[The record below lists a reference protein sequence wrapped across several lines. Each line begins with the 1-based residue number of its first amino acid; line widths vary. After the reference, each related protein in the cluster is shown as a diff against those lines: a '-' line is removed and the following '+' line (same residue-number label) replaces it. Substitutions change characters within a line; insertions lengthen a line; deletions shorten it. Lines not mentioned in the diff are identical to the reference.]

1 MNQKDLLIL
10 GENTLKKSNVDDAH
24 IKAKIL
30 LEFVLKQNDSELL
43 KNELEEVNSLKK
55 QQYEETLKEIIN
67 GKPLQYI
74 TNSQEFM
81 ALNFFVN
88 ENVLIPQ
95 PDTEILVETAIKI
108 IEKCTVNSKCESIR
122 KEGIKEYNTENRP
135 VEVLDL
141 CTGSGCIGISIAKYS
156 TNTKVTAS
164 DISKEAI
171 QVAKKNA
178 ILNKVEEKIEF
189 IVSNL
194 FENIKNK
201 KFKIIVSNPP
211 YIETSAIKTLS
222 KEVQNEPKLALDG
235 GEDGLLFY
243 KKILNEAHKYLEY
256 DGYLLLEIG
265 YNQAEK
271 IINFYKKNCQNFW
284 NLETQKP
291 IKDLAGNDRVL
302 IFKNKY

>member
-10 GENTLKKSNVDDAH
+10 GENTLKKFNVDDAH

-30 LEFVLKQNDSELL
+30 LEFILKQNDSELL

-95 PDTEILVETAIKI
+95 PDTEILVETAIKT
-108 IEKCTVNSKCESIR
+108 IENCTIDLKSECIK
-122 KEGIKEYNTENRP
+122 KEGIKEYNTENNQI
-135 VEVLDL
+135 EILDL

-156 TNTKVTAS
+156 ANTKVTAS

-178 ILNKVEEKIEF
+178 ILNNVEEKIEF

-211 YIETSAIKTLS
+211 YIETSVVKTLS

-243 KKILNEAHKYLEY
+243 KKILNEAHKYLESN
-256 DGYLLLEIG
+256 GYLLLEIG

-271 IINFYKKNCQNFW
+271 IKKIYKANCQNFW